1 MKWSN
6 IFQVLKGKNCQPRL
20 LYPVKITFRNEGGIK
35 TFSDTGE
42 VGGLSSKT
50 YFEKVAKGS

>member
-20 LYPVKITFRNEGGIK
+20 LYPVKITFRNEGEIK

-42 VGGLSSKT
+42 VGGLSS
-50 YFEKVAKGS
+50 